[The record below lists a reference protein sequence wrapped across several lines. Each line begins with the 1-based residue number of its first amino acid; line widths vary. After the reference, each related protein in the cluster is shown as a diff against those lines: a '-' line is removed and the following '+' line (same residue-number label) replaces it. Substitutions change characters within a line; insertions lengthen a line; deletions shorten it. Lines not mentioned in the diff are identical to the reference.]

1 MKMFHLKL
9 LASAGVFCPLLAG
22 AAVRSKANNA
32 DDLHLASCWF
42 TAAPGAADVASFDF
56 YPTSQSP
63 RSSMTQDLS
72 WGGISVASTSQYGCR
87 FGPSPGTAYYQ
98 LTLGAS
104 GIVASGGTTSN
115 RGVVINADL
124 LLGASQTWSGVAGTS
139 VNVAGTYR
147 PTGSYFDLGGNT
159 LTISAVSAS
168 FTGNN
173 PAPYAVK
180 NGTIIL
186 NGASLRIGSGTRPTG
201 VDPDPVCDVPSSL
214 SIHVNAASSLTPWNN
229 ALSSENLQWNANV
242 ILNGGTLFASG
253 YQGYFAG
260 SADSTNNT
268 VGGTILVNAASSIEL
283 SSEISFTFNTEQ
295 DTVHRISAAITGN
308 QTLAIKNASKTAARN
323 LIVLSGDNSG
333 FTNAVSLAAD
343 ASDGVTSGRVRLA
356 SDTAGSPGPWSIAA
370 GNTLEIQNA
379 SVSLG
384 YLTASGNVVAVG
396 GGASILNLSSAGSS
410 TRTLNGAVLQSAGSV
425 LHLRKAGTYQQVI
438 ASPGWNGNTTVDGG
452 KLSLSKSFLADD
464 SEVRIATGAVL
475 KLTHGKVDR
484 VGKLFLVGVGGV
496 GEPDGTWGGIGSG
509 ADHETAQIEGSGF
522 LRVGT
527 PSAYEAWIESVDGLS
542 GAAAREPSADPDGD
556 GADNFKEF
564 AFGGDPTSSA
574 TSGQIRAETADRLRL
589 IVAMRTG
596 AVFSRSGQEL
606 VSAPLDGIIYRIQAA
621 TSPGVF
627 PGSQADEISGFTPP
641 TGLPPLPQGWE
652 YRGFETHATVT
663 AEPNQFIRAVA
674 QPAN

>member
-1 MKMFHLKL
+1 MKSFHLKL

-32 DDLHLASCWF
+32 NDLHLASCWF
-42 TAAPGAADVASFDF
+42 TAAPGAGDVASFDY

-63 RSSMTQDLS
+63 RSAMTQDLS
-72 WGGISVASTSQYGCR
+72 WGGISVASTSQYGCK
-87 FGPSPGTAYYQ
+87 FGPSPGTAFYQ
-98 LTLGAS
+98 LTLGSS
-104 GIVASGGTTSN
+104 GIVAGGGTSNN

-124 LLGASQTWSGVAGTS
+124 LLGASQTWSGLAEAS

-159 LTISAVSAS
+159 LTISTVSAEFS
-168 FTGNN
+168 GNN
-173 PAPYAVK
+173 PAPYAVR
-180 NGTIIL
+180 NGTIVL
-186 NGASLRIGSGTRPTG
+186 NGASLRISSGTRPTG
-201 VDPDPVCDVPSSL
+201 VDPDPVCDVPTSL
-214 SIHVNAASSLTPWNN
+214 AIQVNAGSSLTPSNR
-229 ALSSENLQWNANV
+229 ARSSENLQWNANV
-242 ILNGGTLFASG
+242 TLNGGTLFASG

-268 VGGTILVNAASSIEL
+268 VGGTIQVTAASSIEL
-283 SSEISFTFNTEQ
+283 STEISFTFYPEE
-295 DTVHRISAAITGN
+295 DTVHRIAAPITGN
-308 QTLAIKNASKTAARN
+308 QTLSIKNASKTAARN

-333 FTNAVSLAAD
+333 FTNVVSLAAD
-343 ASDGVTSGRVRLA
+343 ASDGITSGRVRLA

-384 YLTASGNVVAVG
+384 YLTASGNVEAVG
-396 GGASILNLSSAGSS
+396 GGSSTLNLISAGSS
-410 TRTLNGAVLQSAGSV
+410 TRTLNGAVSQAAGSV

-452 KLSLSKSFLADD
+452 KLSLSKSFMADD

-496 GEPDGTWGGIGSG
+496 GEADGTWGGTGSG
-509 ADHETAQIEGSGF
+509 ADHETPQIEGSGF

-542 GAAAREPSADPDGD
+542 GVAVREPSADPDGD

-564 AFGGDPTSSA
+564 AFAGDPAGSA
-574 TSGQIRAETADRLRL
+574 NSGRTRAETTDRLRL

-596 AVFSRSGQEL
+596 AVFSTSGQEL
-606 VSAPLDGIIYRIQAA
+606 VSAPLDGIVYRVQAA
-621 TSPGVF
+621 TQPGAF
-627 PGSQADEISGFTPP
+627 PGSQADEISGFAPP
-641 TGLPPLPQGWE
+641 TGLPVLPQGWE
-652 YRGFETHATVT
+652 YRGFETHATVA
-663 AEPNQFIRAVA
+663 AEPRQFMRAVA